1 MTGSTPH
8 AVPGDDHRRA
18 HAWAGREYADRLPL
32 WPTVPELL
40 AQRAHRAG
48 AHPYLT
54 FCGADGAVT
63 TVTYGDTFALSR
75 RLASWARRELSAG
88 PGDVFALAP
97 TNELRSVAAVFGL
110 LLAGCSVLSVNPG
123 DPAGRI
129 LRQAEAL
136 GARAVL
142 RAPDTPADELV
153 PWTLLPDPR
162 QLPETDDTWTGGAL
176 DPAADALYFS
186 TSGSTAASK
195 LVAQSHYNGA
205 VNAEALRRHHGLGPG
220 DRFLGC
226 LPIHHVNGL
235 HFSIFGVLASG
246 AHGIL
251 LSGFDPFAY
260 AALLTEYQVRVASV
274 VPSIL
279 ETLVETW
286 RAPRLPPRFEY
297 FVSAAAPLAQSTA
310 RAVCDRWGVRVLQ
323 GYGLTET
330 TNFSTTMPRG
340 LSEAGYR
347 ALALDSDIPSVGTAL
362 YGNEVAVIRADGRR
376 AEPGETGE
384 ICMRGHNVMSRY
396 QGNPV
401 ATAQAFAGGWFHSQ
415 DLGHEIREPE
425 TGLRFVVITGRAKN
439 IAKVRG
445 ETVSLEEMERALR
458 ALPSVR
464 DAACAAAPDRFL
476 GEVVI
481 AGVVAP
487 GETTDT
493 VLLDHLRRFFDPAV
507 LPVRWVRMVAIPR
520 TATGKIIRPKL
531 RELLAEPADR
541 TGAEGESNA
550 GMHAQLDEFDEI

>member
-1 MTGSTPH
+1 MTGPTTH
-8 AVPGDDHRRA
+8 AVPGDDSRPA
-18 HAWAGREYADRLPL
+18 HAWAGREYTDRLAL
-32 WPTVPELL
+32 CPTISELL

-48 AHPYLT
+48 ADPYLS
-54 FCGADGAVT
+54 FRGADGAAT
-63 TVTYGDTFALSR
+63 TVTYGDTFELGR
-75 RLASWARRELSAG
+75 RLAAWARRELSAR

-97 TNELRSVAAVFGL
+97 VNELRSVTAVFGL
-110 LLAGCSVLSVNPG
+110 LLAGCSILSVNPA

-129 LRQAEAL
+129 LRQTEAL
-136 GARAVL
+136 GARAML
-142 RAPDTPADELV
+142 RAPDTPADDLV

-162 QLPETDDTWTGGAL
+162 ELPGTDDTWTGPVL
-176 DPAADALYFS
+176 DPAADALYFG

-220 DRFLGC
+220 DRVLGC

-235 HFSIFGVLASG
+235 HFSIFGVLAAG

-260 AALLTEYQVRVASV
+260 PGLLTEYQVRIASL

-279 ETLVETW
+279 ETLLETW
-286 RAPRLPPRFEY
+286 RAPRLPPPFEY

-310 RAVCDRWGVRVLQ
+310 RAVHDRWGVRILQ

-340 LSEAGYR
+340 LSEATYQ
-347 ALALDSDIPSVGTAL
+347 ALMLDSDIPSVGTAL

-396 QGNPV
+396 QGNPD

-415 DLGHEIREPE
+415 DLGYEICEPE

-445 ETVSLEEMERALR
+445 ETVSLEEMERALG

-464 DAACAAAPDRFL
+464 DAACVAAPDRFL
-476 GEVVI
+476 GEVVV
-481 AGVVAP
+481 AAVVAP
-487 GETTDT
+487 GETTDAM
-493 VLLDHLRRFFDPAV
+493 LLDHLRRFFDPVV
-507 LPVRWVRMVAIPR
+507 LPVRCVRMATIPR

-531 RELLAEPADR
+531 QELLAVTADR
-541 TGAEGESNA
+541 PGADKEANA
-550 GMHAQLDEFDEI
+550 GICVQPSEFDEI